1 MSAVA
6 LDRHSPLPVSWS
18 RILPL
23 GLAIAGHVGLALALW
38 PREEICLPASREQ
51 VVSVSLIAPPAPP
64 APVVEKKP
72 KQAEQSA
79 PPEAPATPAPAL
91 AARPV
96 PAASPPVAAP
106 APAAPLPEPPLIEA
120 RHDADYLNN
129 PAPAYPP
136 LSRRLGEEGRVVVRA
151 QVGPDGLPQAV
162 DVRTSSGSARLDEA
176 ALKAVRQWKFIP
188 ARRGEAVVSSWVLIP
203 FSFTL
208 ER

>member
-1 MSAVA
+1 M
-6 LDRHSPLPVSWS
+6 
-18 RILPL
+18 
-23 GLAIAGHVGLALALW
+23 
-38 PREEICLPASREQ
+38 
-51 VVSVSLIAPPAPP
+51 
-64 APVVEKKP
+64 
-72 KQAEQSA
+72 
-79 PPEAPATPAPAL
+79 
-91 AARPV
+91 
-96 PAASPPVAAP
+96 
-106 APAAPLPEPPLIEA
+106 PEPPLIEA